1 MKTIHTSMLA
11 AAVAIGLLAVAGTVT
26 VYSGVYNVAAD
37 DPHIPAVYALLETA
51 RARSISA
58 RASELQPPPGLDD
71 EARIRQGAGNYAAM
85 CAGCHLAPGSEPTE
99 LSKGL
104 YPTPPDLTRKMVST
118 AEAFWVIKHGIKAS
132 GMPAWG
138 KSMQDEYIWNMA
150 AFLQKLPKL
159 DRAKYETW
167 VASSGGHSH
176 GGGETGGHGHAP
188 GQHDSQ
194 QESGEPAH
202 EQAHVQQSGKGGATG
217 AKQGMTSEDGTRH
230 THADGMQHLHAATV
244 KPPEPKP
251 PAPLRAADPHADMA
265 MPAAKPKTDADPAR
279 DAGHGHQH

>member
-11 AAVAIGLLAVAGTVT
+11 AMLAIGLVAVAGAAT

-37 DPHIPAVYALLETA
+37 EPHTPAVYALLETA
-51 RARSISA
+51 RARSISV
-58 RASELQPPPGLDD
+58 RASELQLPSGLDD

-85 CAGCHLAPGSEPTE
+85 CAGCHLAPGSGPTE

-104 YPTPPDLTRKMVST
+104 YPAPPDLTRKMVSA
-118 AEAFWVIKHGIKAS
+118 AEAFWAIKHGIKAS

-159 DRAKYETW
+159 DKAQYQAW

-176 GGGETGGHGHAP
+176 GGGETGGHAHAP
-188 GQHDSQ
+188 GQRDAH
-194 QESGEPAH
+194 QESGGPVH
-202 EQAHVQQSGKGGATG
+202 EQAHPRQSDESDAAG
-217 AKQGMTSEDGTRH
+217 AKPGRASEGGTRH
-230 THADGMQHLHAATV
+230 THANGMQHLHASTV
-244 KPPEPKP
+244 KPSGPKP
-251 PAPLRAADPHADMA
+251 PAKPQAVDPHAGMA
-265 MPAAKPKTDADPAR
+265 MPEAKPNPQTHPAS
-279 DAGHGHQH
+279 DDGHDHQH